1 MITSYKQYTV
11 AKEKLKKI
19 KESIVATQKTKV
31 PQVLVRASLGQM
43 KELLADLKRDMSEYE
58 TLHMSHKQDISISSL
73 EDLMKAPIRYR
84 LAKKMTIEQFAKE
97 VEVHSR
103 QIARYETEQY
113 HNATT
118 DTLIKIL
125 ERLKIDL
132 KGSIHV

>member
-125 ERLKIDL
+125 ERLNIDL